1 MKKLIIIL
9 VLLVSLFCWIDVKAN
24 EYPDE
29 EYEDNVYVTD
39 DYFED
44 EEVVLEDDEDF
55 EYEEFFEEEIFEE
68 SNEVLTNQP
77 EDLTGAV
84 ADNSSNNNSNSN
96 IMQAEPNDQIN
107 IEQATDITTIVSGP
121 QSFQQKYLSLF
132 ILCFASIIP
141 IFLSFDFSVKLLENS
156 EDHL

>member
-1 MKKLIIIL
+1 MKKIIIIL
-9 VLLVSLFCWIDVKAN
+9 MLFVSLFCWVDVKAN

-29 EYEDNVYVTD
+29 EYEDNIYVTE

-68 SNEVLTNQP
+68 ANEVITSQP
-77 EDLTGAV
+77 EELTGAV
-84 ADNSSNNNSNSN
+84 VDNSNNNNNNYSV
-96 IMQAEPNDQIN
+96 QAEPNGEIN
-107 IEQATDITTIVSGP
+107 VEEATDIADIVIGP

-132 ILCFASIIP
+132 ILCIASIMP